1 MASKKDKLLE
11 SAQKFIAKGQLDRA
25 IRDYEEV
32 VALDSGDI
40 RQRQKLAE
48 LLVRVNRKEDA
59 VAEYEAIS
67 RQYSN
72 NHFYLKA
79 IAVYKQI
86 QKLDPAN
93 IKTTLT
99 LADLNEKQGLIGNAL
114 AEYNLAVNYYLKAG
128 SLPEAINVI
137 EQMLAADPD
146 NLNTHLKCA
155 ETYFTA
161 GLHGKAY
168 GEFARLA
175 LLLRKRGDDAAFNRV
190 CERVKSLFPDKK
202 DFPDGLLKTE
212 NEGDNAVGAI
222 SFSPHV
228 GEEALEPEAEAP
240 PVPPAELPPAA
251 AETPLPAEPPPAIQE
266 APPPAEPL
274 PPSNDMAWEEEIDL
288 CLLEE
293 EGMSFLQDDAGQEE
307 TPLPVAPEPSGELP
321 EQDGVDFSDLKI
333 GGIQEAD
340 FSGKEHQQESEAEE
354 TDGRDGSAN
363 DGGGLLK
370 PVDFNNIEL
379 EIEGPSDAEGALTYS
394 AELSSIN
401 MQIEGLR
408 RTSGDRCPD
417 SALTEPIEAGTA
429 EKVTEKEK
437 EPAGIP
443 PAKKK
448 KYDLDGQLND
458 FKRVLDGQI
467 DKNDTETHYSL
478 GIAYKEMCLFDDAIN
493 EFQTAS
499 QDPQRRIDCLTLEGV
514 CYRDKGAFDKA
525 EVIFDNTLSVQGLA
539 VEEIVSLRYELAIL
553 FETVGRQEEA
563 LRLYR
568 QIQKDIPGFRD
579 AAKKITLLHG
589 GGDAPDQDEAD
600 LLELDVEELD

>member
-25 IRDYEEV
+25 IRDYEEI
-32 VALDSGDI
+32 VALDSADI
-40 RQRQKLAE
+40 RHRQKLAE
-48 LLVRVNRKEDA
+48 LLVKVNRKEDA
-59 VAEYEAIS
+59 ITEYEAIS

-79 IAVYKQI
+79 IAVHKQI
-86 QKLDPAN
+86 QKLDPAS

-99 LADLNEKQGLIGNAL
+99 LASLNEKQGLIGNAL

-128 SLPEAINVI
+128 SLPEAISVI

-161 GLHGKAY
+161 GLHDKAY
-168 GEFARLA
+168 GEFTRLA
-175 LLLRKRGDDAAFNRV
+175 LLLRKRGDDAAFSRV
-190 CERVKSLFPDKK
+190 CERVKGLFPDKK
-202 DFPDGLLKTE
+202 NFPDGLLKTE
-212 NEGDNAVGAI
+212 IEGENAVDAI
-222 SFSPHV
+222 SFSPQV
-228 GEEALEPEAEAP
+228 AEEALEPEAEAP
-240 PVPPAELPPAA
+240 PVPLMTPSPAELPPAA
-251 AETPLPAEPPPAIQE
+251 AETPLTEEPTPAIPE
-266 APPPAEPL
+266 APLPGSPL
-274 PPSNDMAWEEEIDL
+274 HPSPDMAWEEEIDL

-307 TPLPVAPEPSGELP
+307 TPLPAASESSGELP
-321 EQDGVDFSDLKI
+321 EQDGVDFADLEI
-333 GGIQEAD
+333 GGIREAD
-340 FSGKEHQQESEAEE
+340 FSEKEHQPEREPEE
-354 TDGRDGSAN
+354 PAGQ
-363 DGGGLLK
+363 GG
-370 PVDFNNIEL
+370 PFN
-379 EIEGPSDAEGALTYS
+379 AEGALTYS
-394 AELSSIN
+394 AELSTIN

-408 RTSGDRCPD
+408 RTSGDKRPD
-417 SALTEPIEAGTA
+417 SAPMEPIDAGTV
-429 EKVTEKEK
+429 EKVAEKEK
-437 EPAGIP
+437 EAGIP
-443 PAKKK
+443 LAKKKK

-458 FKRVLDGQI
+458 FKRVLDDQI

-478 GIAYKEMCLFDDAIN
+478 GIAYREMCLFDDAVN

-525 EVIFDNTLSVQGLA
+525 EEIFDNTLSMQGLT
-539 VEEIVSLRYELAIL
+539 VEEIVSLKYELAIL
-553 FETVGRQEEA
+553 FETVGRQEDA
-563 LRLYR
+563 LQLYR

-589 GGDAPDQDEAD
+589 GDDAPDQDEAD